1 MATDSP
7 AADRRTRSGVR
18 AVLLAIGV
26 AVLAFVVGNLLVV
39 LTALVLALF
48 GIALLS
54 APALQVLVSTVL
66 LQGVAFGGTALL
78 YLRYRGNGLAFL
90 RARVPTLRDVG
101 WIVGGFAALLGLLA
115 LTQVVFTALGIQSAQ
130 NQIVELASGN
140 PIVFL
145 LLVPLSFLLVGPGE
159 ELLFRGLVQG
169 TIAEALHPARAV
181 VLASA
186 IFALVHYGSL
196 AGSGKFAYLGVV
208 FALALVLGAT
218 YELTDNLV
226 VPALIHGAY
235 NAVQFGI
242 QYLAATGGL

>member
-1 MATDSP
+1 
-7 AADRRTRSGVR
+7 
-18 AVLLAIGV
+18 VLLAIGV